1 MKSSN
6 NKDSGQ
12 AMDVMSGR
20 SVATQSTPPAPQNN
34 VMAPADDITQA
45 TNDPGMSYGSQKKSS
60 RFGGKGIIF
69 LVLIVAILL
78 GTLLAGL
85 LYLKSKDNQSADQDL
100 TDNSQSIT
108 PTQEGKVSTS
118 EIDSAITSIDKTL
131 NTLNDSADFTPNDLS
146 NSTLGLSN

>member
-69 LVLIVAILL
+69 LVLIVAIFL
-78 GTLLAGL
+78 GALLAGL
-85 LYLKSKDNQSADQDL
+85 LYLKSKDNNQFGQDL
-100 TDNSQSIT
+100 VDNSQSIS

-118 EIDSAITSIDKTL
+118 EIDSAVTSIDKTL

-146 NSTLGLSN
+146 DSTLGLSK